1 MGRRR
6 TSARALNPFARL
18 RLQEFTMKRFR
29 VISVRC
35 DCGAKPPR
43 LAQETLAT
51 YTTRLQKIQ
60 RWHLHRA
67 TLTALD
73 AIAKEADENASIERE
88 AAVTFITA
96 PEFYWSTPWHALRN
110 ICEVRELPA
119 LQIDPV
125 RSCVAKVAAQ
135 FPLERYGRLVF
146 LPGTAA
152 MPFDAQPIDETH
164 TTPLFESLNYLYAA
178 TNFIAPLATQTTQT
192 TQATHGLD
200 ASLPRAV
207 AWPKRSTS
215 SIDYGMR
222 EREFDT
228 PRTWTLTLGDGTR
241 IDVLK
246 PSDTDPPAHDGRIAD
261 MFDNRLDDVPLFG
274 VDVHRQTDNAREPAG
289 DFTFPPPD
297 DPHHM
302 LDFVLSYGVDLDAH
316 CFEKTES
323 LRYIVHNDGRRQ
335 KEVAVLAIDERAH
348 TSERVPDASATR
360 HLTLGE
366 RSHVSI
372 HEFTLDAADASHDE
386 PATER

>member
-1 MGRRR
+1 
-6 TSARALNPFARL
+6 
-18 RLQEFTMKRFR
+18 MKLFR

-51 YTTRLQKIQ
+51 YTTRLQKVQ

-73 AIAKEADENASIERE
+73 AIAKAADENGSVERE

-119 LQIDPV
+119 LQVDPV
-125 RSCVAKVAAQ
+125 RRCVAKVAAQ
-135 FPLERYGRLVF
+135 FPRERYGKLVF

-152 MPFDAQPIDETH
+152 MLFDAQPTH
-164 TTPLFESLNYLYAA
+164 EAHAAPLFESLNYLYAA
-178 TNFIAPLATQTTQT
+178 TNFIAPLATQ
-192 TQATHGLD
+192 ATHGLD
-200 ASLPRAV
+200 ANLPRAV

-222 EREFDT
+222 EHAFDT

-261 MFDNRLDDVPLFG
+261 MLDNRLDDVPRFG
-274 VDVHRQTDNAREPAG
+274 VDVCVDFQRQKNNARGPAS
-289 DFTFPPPD
+289 DFTLPPPD
-297 DPHHM
+297 DPYYV
-302 LDFVLSYGVDLDAH
+302 LDFVLSYGVDLDARR
-316 CFEKTES
+316 FDMPPS

-335 KEVAVLAIDERAH
+335 KEVAVLAIDERDP
-348 TSERVPDASATR
+348 TCNRVADASATR

-372 HEFTLDAADASHDE
+372 HEFTLDAVDASHRE
-386 PATER
+386 PATDR